1 MTKSDFI
8 KGLDFETAK
17 TAIAKK
23 LDIAAENISVRPY
36 KSGNFKIDLRNASGV
51 TGSLVNGAS
60 KACLITRNLNI
71 SKKNKTYSYAAAVDI
86 DLKNRYGE
94 YINKIGQINFDKNK
108 FTFDTITD
116 MKN

>member
-1 MTKSDFI
+1 MTKTDFI
-8 KGLDFETAK
+8 NGLDFETAK

-23 LDIAAENISVRPY
+23 LDIASENISVKPY

-60 KACLITRNLNI
+60 KACLITRDLNI
-71 SKKNKTYSYAAAVDI
+71 SKNNKTYSYAAAVDI
-86 DLKNRYGE
+86 NLKNSHGE
-94 YINKIGQINFDKNK
+94 YINKIGQINFDKNR